1 MQDIH
6 KVYHQGDET
15 TEKDTLDLQKMSITA
30 EDETA
35 EEDTFGR
42 QKAATSSSTMQQM

>member
-6 KVYHQGDET
+6 KAYHKGDET
-15 TEKDTLDLQKMSITA
+15 TEKDTLDLQKMSIKA

-42 QKAATSSSTMQQM
+42 QKVATPSTTMQQM